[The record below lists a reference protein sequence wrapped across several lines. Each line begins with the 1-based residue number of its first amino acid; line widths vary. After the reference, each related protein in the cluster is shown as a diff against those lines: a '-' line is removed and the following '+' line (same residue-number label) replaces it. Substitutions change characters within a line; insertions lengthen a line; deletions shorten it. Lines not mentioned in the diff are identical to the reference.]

1 MLTWGAIRLQRSDI
15 LNRPR
20 LVGRHEVELNWEAV
34 GAIGEILGAATVV
47 ATLFYLARQVGH
59 ATAVARGAARQA
71 ISQMN
76 VDSWGA
82 SLDPQVLSRAATK
95 ATTGEVLTPEE
106 FGNYTRW
113 ILMRMRF
120 IENAHY
126 QYEEGLL
133 DAGEW
138 NGYAKLIEFLVGPG
152 SPVHQGWD
160 RAAVAYSPRFVEEVA
175 RIRMESQPA
184 E

>member
-1 MLTWGAIRLQRSDI
+1 MQRGDTLNCLTLLWRY
-15 LNRPR
+15 
-20 LVGRHEVELNWEAV
+20 EVELNWEAV
-34 GAIGEILGAATVV
+34 GAVGEILGAATVV

-82 SLDPQVLSRAATK
+82 SLDPQVLARAASKVT
-95 ATTGEVLTPEE
+95 AGEELTPEE

-152 SPVHQGWD
+152 SPVDEVWD
-160 RAAVAYSPRFVEEVA
+160 RATGAYSPRFVEEVA
-175 RIRMESQPA
+175 RIRMKSLVA

>member
-1 MLTWGAIRLQRSDI
+1 M
-15 LNRPR
+15 
-20 LVGRHEVELNWEAV
+20 NWEAI

-59 ATAVARGAARQA
+59 ATAVARASARQA

-76 VDSWGA
+76 VDSWGV
-82 SLDPQVLSRAATK
+82 SLDPQILARAASKVT
-95 ATTGEVLTPEE
+95 AHEELTPDEL
-106 FGNYTRW
+106 GNYVRW

-133 DAGEW
+133 DASEW
-138 NGYAKLIEFLVGPG
+138 NGYTNLIQILVGRD
-152 SPVHQGWD
+152 SPVQEAWG
-160 RAAVAYSPRFVEEVA
+160 RAAVAYSPRFVAEVG
-175 RIRMESQPA
+175 RIQGMLPPA
-184 E
+184 G